1 MRNLLV
7 VFNIEA
13 ELVDNSWL
21 SCPLESKPGSDRSYI
36 YMSSSNISEEN
47 DEKGGGTRLSQIV
60 IEAEGLG
67 DPGTMLC
74 LRVDTH
80 LIAKNLTTAQIKFL
94 ICEILD
100 RIEGEKKTKSIERR
114 LH

>member
-1 MRNLLV
+1 MTL
-7 VFNIEA
+7 
-13 ELVDNSWL
+13 
-21 SCPLESKPGSDRSYI
+21 
-36 YMSSSNISEEN
+36 SNISEEN
-47 DEKGGGTRLSQIV
+47 GENGSRTALSQIV

-67 DPGTMLC
+67 DPGAMLC

-100 RIEGEKKTKSIERR
+100 RIEGEKQPKSIEPQ

>member
-1 MRNLLV
+1 
-7 VFNIEA
+7 
-13 ELVDNSWL
+13 
-21 SCPLESKPGSDRSYI
+21 
-36 YMSSSNISEEN
+36 MSSSNISEEN

-60 IEAEGLG
+60 IEVEGLG

-74 LRVDTH
+74 LRVDAH

-100 RIEGEKKTKSIERR
+100 RIEEEKKPKSIERR

>member
-1 MRNLLV
+1 
-7 VFNIEA
+7 
-13 ELVDNSWL
+13 
-21 SCPLESKPGSDRSYI
+21 
-36 YMSSSNISEEN
+36 MSSSNISEETG
-47 DEKGGGTRLSQIV
+47 ETGAGTTLSQIV

-67 DPGTMLC
+67 DPGAMLC

-80 LIAKNLTTAQIKFL
+80 LIAENLTTAQIKFL

-100 RIEGEKKTKSIERR
+100 RIEGEKEPESIERQ

>member
-1 MRNLLV
+1 MT
-7 VFNIEA
+7 
-13 ELVDNSWL
+13 
-21 SCPLESKPGSDRSYI
+21 
-36 YMSSSNISEEN
+36 SSNMSEEN
-47 DEKGGGTRLSQIV
+47 VETGARRTLSQIV

-67 DPGTMLC
+67 DPGAMLC

-80 LIAKNLTTAQIKFL
+80 LIAENLTTAQLKFL

-100 RIEGEKKTKSIERR
+100 RIERGKEPKSIEQQ

>member
-7 VFNIEA
+7 VFNIEM
-13 ELVDNSWL
+13 ELVDNSLVVLIHWGRAREQQEL
-21 SCPLESKPGSDRSYI
+21 H

-74 LRVDTH
+74 LRVDTR
-80 LIAKNLTTAQIKFL
+80 LIANNLTTAQIKFL

-100 RIEGEKKTKSIERR
+100 RIEGEKKTKSIEQR

>member
-1 MRNLLV
+1 MT
-7 VFNIEA
+7 
-13 ELVDNSWL
+13 
-21 SCPLESKPGSDRSYI
+21 
-36 YMSSSNISEEN
+36 SSNISEVNGEN
-47 DEKGGGTRLSQIV
+47 GAEAALSQIV

-67 DPGTMLC
+67 NSGTMLC

-94 ICEILD
+94 VCEILD
-100 RIEGEKKTKSIERR
+100 RIEGEKEPNSSERQ

>member
-1 MRNLLV
+1 
-7 VFNIEA
+7 
-13 ELVDNSWL
+13 
-21 SCPLESKPGSDRSYI
+21 
-36 YMSSSNISEEN
+36 MSSSNISEET
-47 DEKGGGTRLSQIV
+47 DETGARRTLSQIV

-67 DPGTMLC
+67 DPGAMLC

-80 LIAKNLTTAQIKFL
+80 LIAKNLTTAQLKFL

-100 RIEGEKKTKSIERR
+100 CIEGEKQPKSIERR

>member
-1 MRNLLV
+1 
-7 VFNIEA
+7 
-13 ELVDNSWL
+13 
-21 SCPLESKPGSDRSYI
+21 
-36 YMSSSNISEEN
+36 
-47 DEKGGGTRLSQIV
+47 V

-67 DPGTMLC
+67 NPGAMLC

-100 RIEGEKKTKSIERR
+100 RIEGEKQPKSIEPQ

>member
-1 MRNLLV
+1 MT
-7 VFNIEA
+7 
-13 ELVDNSWL
+13 
-21 SCPLESKPGSDRSYI
+21 
-36 YMSSSNISEEN
+36 SSSNTPDEEN
-47 DEKGGGTRLSQIV
+47 GDGAGMKLSQIV

-67 DPGTMLC
+67 DPGAQLG

-80 LIAKNLTTAQIKFL
+80 LIAENLTTAQMKFL

-100 RIEGEKKTKSIERR
+100 RIEGEKQPNSVERQ